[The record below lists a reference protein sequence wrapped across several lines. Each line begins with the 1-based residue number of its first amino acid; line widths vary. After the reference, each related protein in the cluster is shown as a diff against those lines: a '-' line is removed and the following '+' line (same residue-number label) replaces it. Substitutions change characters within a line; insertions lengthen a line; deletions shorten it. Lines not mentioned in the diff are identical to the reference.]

1 VRCVS
6 CFRFNYP
13 RRGAADCGQHR
24 EGCRVCYAGNLR
36 IFCLSFEHLSFEI
49 SNGLREVPKGCV
61 DLMHEGGEVG
71 LVDIDV
77 LSAPFTNEL
86 IVRFKPS
93 ERLRVLDPAAG
104 TSDDESVAI

>member
-1 VRCVS
+1 
-6 CFRFNYP
+6 
-13 RRGAADCGQHR
+13 
-24 EGCRVCYAGNLR
+24 
-36 IFCLSFEHLSFEI
+36 
-49 SNGLREVPKGCV
+49 
-61 DLMHEGGEVG
+61 MHEGGEVG

>member
-1 VRCVS
+1 MDNQTVHLLCE
-6 CFRFNYP
+6 
-13 RRGAADCGQHR
+13 AED
-24 EGCRVCYAGNLR
+24 L
-36 IFCLSFEHLSFEI
+36 LSELERLSFEI
-49 SNGLREVPKGCV
+49 SNGLREVPKGLV
-61 DLMHEGGEVG
+61 DLIHAGGEAG

-77 LSAPFTNEL
+77 FAAPFTNEL